1 MAGDNEY
8 RREIRSELESRFD
21 AEDDMLERVLD
32 QLENARQMDELA
44 GLHWDDPAG
53 IADDIQSFSRGYGLK
68 AGWNT
73 WIGVQRTDTSDLT
86 IDPG

>member
-1 MAGDNEY
+1 MDGDNEY
-8 RREIRSELESRFD
+8 RREIRAELESRFD
-21 AEDDMLERVLD
+21 AEDDMLNPVLD
-32 QLENARQMDELA
+32 QLENARQIEELE

-53 IADDIQSFSRGYGLK
+53 IAEDFLSFSRGYGLK

-73 WIGVQRTDTSDLT
+73 WIGVQRTDTTHLT